1 MNPRKLSEELRK
13 GNNPDLNR
21 RRWIVGL
28 TMVGVAVSK
37 MVGLHQMGIIKK
49 LPDPPI
55 PLFDSSKVDASDYA
69 YKRLDTPDALMMLTN
84 YGITAWLAGAGGK
97 DRARQNP
104 ALPIAM
110 GTKVLIDTA
119 GSLMLGREEWKD
131 NKKLC
136 FYCQIATL
144 ASAASLA
151 LAIPEVIAAVKQLKK
166 QPGKPGMQDELTQ
179 TSYSGK
185 ATRMLTGVKGI
196 D

>member
-1 MNPRKLSEELRK
+1 MNPSQLSEQLR
-13 GNNPDLNR
+13 NERTPDLNR

-28 TMVGVAVSK
+28 SLVGVAVSK
-37 MVGLHQMGIIKK
+37 VVSLYQMGIVKK

-55 PLFDSSKVDASDYA
+55 PIFDSSKVDASDYA

-84 YGITAWLAGAGGK
+84 YGVTAWLAGAGGK
-97 DRARQNP
+97 DRVKQNP

-110 GTKVLIDTA
+110 GAKVLMDAA
-119 GSLMLGREEWKD
+119 GAVMLGREEWKE

-151 LAIPEVIAAVKQLKK
+151 LAIPEVVSAIKQLNKS
-166 QPGKPGMQDELTQ
+166 Q
-179 TSYSGK
+179 SGIQGEGGDYQ
-185 ATRMLTGVKGI
+185 AHSFTGSSTLVPSGTP
-196 D
+196 